1 MHADALDLILVVL
14 IVLSAF
20 SGYRQGF
27 VVGVLSFIGL
37 LGGAVIGAQI
47 APLIAKHFSG
57 TVAPFAGVA
66 IVFAFASLGRIG
78 AGALGAIVRRRL
90 KWQPA
95 RTVDSVGGAIVSGL
109 AVLLI
114 AWFIGSS
121 LVQAPF
127 PSVARQVNGSRV
139 LAAVDHQVPSRVRGW
154 FADFRAVVADGGF
167 PQVFGALGAERIIP
181 VSPPDLAVIGQ
192 PGVVAAR
199 AQHREDHRRCEVVL
213 APHRG
218 QRVRLRRRSGHDERA
233 CRCRRAQSA
242 GAGRGRGSAVGG
254 DRRVLR
260 PEGRR
265 GDPGGEGPARP
276 AVGVQRTSRTVD
288 KRRRCRASL
297 KMGPTRQWLHAS
309 VVSELARGPDIY
321 QDADVTRDIYAVRAQ
336 VEPGN
341 SGGPLLDTSGGVA
354 GVVFGRAV
362 NDAST
367 GYALTAS
374 QVSAA
379 AAAGRTATA
388 PVSTRGCD

>member
-27 VVGVLSFIGL
+27 VVGVLSFVGL
-37 LGGAVIGAQI
+37 LGGAVIGAQL
-47 APLIAKHFSG
+47 APLIAKHFAG

-66 IVFAFASLGRIG
+66 IVFAIASLGRIG

-95 RTVDSVGGAIVSGL
+95 RTVDSVGGAVVSGL

-139 LAAVDHQVPSRVRGW
+139 LAAVDHQVPTQVRGW
-154 FADFRAVVADGGF
+154 FAAFRAVVADGGF

-181 VSPPDLAVIGQ
+181 VSPPDLAVVGQ
-192 PGVVAAR
+192 PGVVSAAASIVKITGDAKSCSRRIEGTGFVYAAGRVMTNAHVVAGVRNPQVQVRGVGPQLAATVVYYDPKVDVAILQVSGLHAKPLAFSGVLGSSADAVVAGFPEDGPYQTVAAR
-199 AQHREDHRRCEVVL
+199 I
-213 APHRG
+213 RG
-218 QRVRLRRRSGHDERA
+218 AER
-233 CRCRRAQSA
+233 
-242 GAGRGRGSAVGG
+242 
-254 DRRVLR
+254 
-260 PEGRR
+260 
-265 GDPGGEGPARP
+265 
-276 AVGVQRTSRTVD
+276 
-288 KRRRCRASL
+288 
-297 KMGPTRQWLHAS
+297 
-309 VVSELARGPDIY
+309 ARGPDIY

-336 VEPGN
+336 VQPGN

-362 NDAST
+362 NDPST

-374 QVSAA
+374 QVSVAA
-379 AAAGRTATA
+379 TAGRTATA

>member
-14 IVLSAF
+14 IVLSAL

-37 LGGAVIGAQI
+37 LGGAVIGAKI

-66 IVFAFASLGRIG
+66 IVFVFASLGRIG

-127 PSVARQVNGSRV
+127 PSVARQVNGSHV

-181 VSPPDLAVIGQ
+181 VSPPDPAILGQ

-199 AQHREDHRRCEVVL
+199 ASIVKVTGDAKSCSRRIEGSGFVFADGRVMTNAHVVAGVRNPQVQVEGVGPQLAATVVYYDPKVDVAILVVKGLHAKPLVFSGAL
-213 APHRG
+213 APSANAVVAGFPEDGPYQAVAARIRG
-218 QRVRLRRRSGHDERA
+218 
-233 CRCRRAQSA
+233 
-242 GAGRGRGSAVGG
+242 
-254 DRRVLR
+254 
-260 PEGRR
+260 
-265 GDPGGEGPARP
+265 
-276 AVGVQRTSRTVD
+276 
-288 KRRRCRASL
+288 
-297 KMGPTRQWLHAS
+297 
-309 VVSELARGPDIY
+309 SELARGPDIY
-321 QDADVTRDIYAVRAQ
+321 QDADVTRDIYAVRTQ
-336 VEPGN
+336 VQPGN

-374 QVSAA
+374 QVSEA

>member
-1 MHADALDLILVVL
+1 VHADALDLILVVL

-27 VVGVLSFIGL
+27 VVGVLSFVGL

-47 APLIAKHFSG
+47 APLVAKHFAG

-78 AGALGAIVRRRL
+78 AGALGAILRRRL

-95 RTVDSVGGAIVSGL
+95 RTVDSVGGAVVSGF

-139 LAAVDHQVPSRVRGW
+139 LAAVDHQVPTRVRGW

-181 VSPPDLAVIGQ
+181 VSPPDLAVISQ
-192 PGVVAAR
+192 PGVVAAGASIVKVTGDAKSCSR
-199 AQHREDHRRCEVVL
+199 RIEGSGFVFADGRVMTNAHVVAGVRNPQVQVAGVGSQLAATVVYYDPKVDVAILVVKDLHAKSLAFSGTLASSANAVVAGFPED
-213 APHRG
+213 
-218 QRVRLRRRSGHDERA
+218 
-233 CRCRRAQSA
+233 
-242 GAGRGRGSAVGG
+242 
-254 DRRVLR
+254 
-260 PEGRR
+260 
-265 GDPGGEGPARP
+265 GPY
-276 AVGVQRTSRTVD
+276 RTVAA
-288 KRRRCRASL
+288 RIRGA
-297 KMGPTRQWLHAS
+297 
-309 VVSELARGPDIY
+309 ELARGPDIY

-336 VEPGN
+336 VQPGN
-341 SGGPLLDTSGGVA
+341 SGGPLLDTSGAVA

-362 NDAST
+362 NDPST
-367 GYALTAS
+367 GYALTAA

-379 AAAGRTATA
+379 ATAGRTATA